1 MSIYLA
7 LCTSVLFILLLQL
20 VNGLQLL
27 IILFFLVFG
36 FAAVP
41 VFNTIIVGLTSI
53 YTSL

>member
-1 MSIYLA
+1 MSIYLV
-7 LCTSVLFILLLQL
+7 LSTSVLFISLLQL

-36 FAAVP
+36 FVAVP